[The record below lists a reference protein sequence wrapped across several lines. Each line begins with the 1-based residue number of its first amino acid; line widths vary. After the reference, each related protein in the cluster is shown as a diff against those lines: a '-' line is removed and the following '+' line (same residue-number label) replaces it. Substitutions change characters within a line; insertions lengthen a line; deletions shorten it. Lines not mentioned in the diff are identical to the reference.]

1 MPRIRLNQEYRNKV
15 ANRMRVHL
23 EQENTQE
30 KEKFFQCRENF
41 KEHQDNTWELAQ
53 QCVSRQYPPKDVQ
66 LAHYLQDKYPNVN
79 TVEKDSCFHFGYMA
93 KKEGEAKDTSRSWS
107 AEHREQDDKYISK
120 HFDFK
125 LNGDM
130 DGVDRQDDEE
140 GYQPQ
145 SRDFAY
151 AYFRDELKGR
161 EGCNPDITIEMDGKE
176 SNPHWTKFKDA
187 NDKYLGTTSGNDNLT
202 SYADKWDKEYELDLI
217 GREYC
222 RDRQIAVSREEFK
235 TFEIWQQAKGQ
246 LIMAHYLQDK
256 YENVNTIAKDSCFHF
271 GYMAKKGGE
280 QEDTSRS
287 WSREHHEQDDK
298 YISKHFDFKLN
309 GDMDGVDRQDEVE
322 GYQPQSRDFAYAYFR
337 DELKGR
343 EGCNPDI
350 TIEMEGKDRNPHEQK
365 YKDANDKY
373 LGFNC
378 GSDNLT
384 SYSAQWDKD
393 YELDLIG
400 REYCR
405 DRQIAVSKEEFKT
418 FEMWQQKKGQ
428 LIMAHYKWIKSILNQ
443 MKEIKMGL
451 KGYRYLDEA
460 IELCTELGLN
470 VQEDE
475 VIRTNSTGLVIY
487 NPKNL
492 AERIKGMKNKNFSRE
507 DKIKAR
513 LLYEAQSQVVN

>member
-1 MPRIRLNQEYRNKV
+1 MSRIRLNQEYRNKI
-15 ANRMRVHL
+15 ANRMRVHI

-30 KEKFFQCRENF
+30 KEKFFQERENF
-41 KEHQDNTWELAQ
+41 KAHQDKTWELAQ
-53 QCVSRQYPPKDVQ
+53 ECVSRQYPKADVDM
-66 LAHYLQDKYPNVN
+66 AHYLQDKYQNVN
-79 TVEKDSCFHFGYMA
+79 TIAKDSCFHFGYMG
-93 KKEGEAKDTSRSWS
+93 KPEEKD
-107 AEHREQDDKYISK
+107 EEDKYISK

-125 LNGDM
+125 LNGDI
-130 DGVDRQDDEE
+130 DGVDRQDNEN
-140 GYQPQ
+140 YQPQ

-151 AYFRDELKGR
+151 AYFRDELK
-161 EGCNPDITIEMDGKE
+161 
-176 SNPHWTKFKDA
+176 A
-187 NDKYLGTTSGNDNLT
+187 
-202 SYADKWDKEYELDLI
+202 
-217 GREYC
+217 
-222 RDRQIAVSREEFK
+222 
-235 TFEIWQQAKGQ
+235 
-246 LIMAHYLQDK
+246 QD
-256 YENVNTIAKDSCFHF
+256 
-271 GYMAKKGGE
+271 
-280 QEDTSRS
+280 Q
-287 WSREHHEQDDK
+287 
-298 YISKHFDFKLN
+298 
-309 GDMDGVDRQDEVE
+309 
-322 GYQPQSRDFAYAYFR
+322 
-337 DELKGR
+337 
-343 EGCNPDI
+343 CNPDI

-378 GSDNLT
+378 GSNNLT

-405 DRQIAVSKEEFKT
+405 DRQIAVSREEFKT

-428 LIMAHYKWIKSILNQ
+428 LVMAHYKWIKSVLDQ

-492 AERIKGMKNKNFSRE
+492 AERIKGMKNKSVSRE

-513 LLYEAQSQVVN
+513 MIYEQNQAIN